1 MRNDEV
7 DKLLEMEDYLPFY
20 MFREIYIRLSE
31 LIYTKQFG
39 KDEGF

>member
-20 MFREIYIRLSE
+20 MFREIFIRLSK
-31 LIYTKQFG
+31 LIYT
-39 KDEGF
+39 

>member
-20 MFREIYIRLSE
+20 MFKEIYIRLSE
-31 LIYTKQFG
+31 LIYT
-39 KDEGF
+39 